1 MFIIQVLIGLLLLCL
16 CGYLFV
22 LVRERLGLMK
32 NQVFI
37 KTQRLSQ
44 KHLDA
49 IELKVFK
56 LGRKV
61 LYIGDVLK
69 IRLQDHGLIRGTLVG
84 AKKKENSLVI
94 LTSEDEVVELNVKT
108 IEKVHIL
115 MKYGRLF

>member
-1 MFIIQVLIGLLLLCL
+1 MLTIQVLMGLLLVSL

-37 KTQRLSQ
+37 KTQKLTQ

-61 LYIGDVLK
+61 LYIGDELK
-69 IRLQDHGLIRGTLVG
+69 IRLQDHGLIRGVLVG
-84 AKKKENSLVI
+84 AKKKENSLII
-94 LTSEDEVVELNVKT
+94 LTGEDEVLELNVKK
-108 IEKVHIL
+108 IEKVQII

>member
-1 MFIIQVLIGLLLLCL
+1 MLAVEILMGLLLICL

-22 LVRERLGLMK
+22 LVRERLGLMH

-37 KTQRLSQ
+37 NTRRLTQ

-61 LYIGDVLK
+61 LYIGDELK
-69 IRLQDHGLIRGTLVG
+69 IRLRDHALVYGTLVG
-84 AKKKENSLVI
+84 AKKQENSLVI
-94 LTSEDEVVELNVKT
+94 LTPDDEVMELHVKS
-108 IEKVHIL
+108 IDKVKIL